1 MDRNDR
7 KVETIASM
15 HWYAFVR
22 SYKRQIVTDTKSR
35 KTSHTISFWLM
46 TKIEAVDR
54 MRNAHLS
61 EKSGQL

>member
-1 MDRNDR
+1 MGRNDR
-7 KVETIASM
+7 KVEKIASM
-15 HWYAFVR
+15 HWYAFER

-35 KTSHTISFWLM
+35 KTSHIISFWLM